1 MRGGIVLN
9 KRETLAQ
16 TLLMIDSLKGNEYES
31 YLTTRLWSVYYELKR
46 QVDNETNIQD
56 VTNSK
61 KDWDDFW
68 EVL

>member
-68 EVL
+68 EGL

>member
-1 MRGGIVLN
+1 MLN

-46 QVDNETNIQD
+46 QVDNETNIED